1 MPYVRRQ
8 FKRFRRRVRRN
19 RAGSRSFRGRPF
31 RARATNRR
39 FRRPVTGIPLKKSIK
54 VRKEFTWNINP
65 EAPGAGVSWNQLMVG
80 SAQSA
85 NLTGWLKYQGNST
98 TGTGGFVGGLLDPNG
113 STGIRQWFTFYE
125 RYVVHASKLKI
136 ELFAPDSTIV
146 ESRGLAVTL
155 VPTVDYHLADI
166 AGNNFDQSNIDPA
179 ELPMAKRILLPTGGA
194 PNNATTRKMSSYVS
208 IKKMLNIKDIQDVAG
223 TIQPGTAPH
232 SPYVP
237 FIASPTTSAL
247 STQPQAGLPGV
258 TWGVFWNIVF
268 QEIGRYAEPLPTNP
282 FHAGVSMKITQTS
295 YIQYSDRIP
304 LTSS

>member
-19 RAGSRSFRGRPF
+19 RAGARPFRGRPF

-65 EAPGAGVSWNQLMVG
+65 EAPGAGVSYNQLMVG
-80 SAQSA
+80 CVQSA
-85 NLTGWLKYQGNST
+85 NLNGWLKYQGNAT
-98 TGTGGFVGGLLDPNG
+98 TGIGATTIDPNG

-125 RYVVHASKLKI
+125 RYVVHASKIKV
-136 ELFAPDSTIV
+136 ELFAPDATIN

-155 VPTVDYHLADI
+155 VPTVDYHLADLNG
-166 AGNNFDQSNIDPA
+166 ADFDNANIDPA

-208 IKKMLNIKDIQDVAG
+208 VKKLLNIKDIKDVAG
-223 TIQPGTAPH
+223 SLNPATQIHAPF
-232 SPYVP
+232 VP
-237 FIASPTTSAL
+237 FINSPLTTAL
-247 STQPQAGLPGV
+247 NTQPQGGLPPA
-258 TWGVFWNIVF
+258 TWGIYWNIVF
-268 QEIGRYAEPLPTNP
+268 QEIGKNSDPAPTNP